1 MSELRLGVGICALNE
16 CAALPRLLNRLTSGR
31 DSEDRADLVVVAD
44 GGSNDGT
51 PDLAVRGGAEL
62 LATGRGRGVQL
73 RAAGEA
79 LMAGGADVL
88 LFLHADSIP
97 RIGSLAALRQAFGDQ
112 IDAAAMRQVI
122 DAEGRSYRLIERA
135 ANARSRRGMVY
146 GDSGLAVKA
155 ELYAKAGGFA
165 AIPLFED
172 VDLSKRIRRLKP
184 IRLVESATLVISAR
198 RWKDEGLLRSSLRN
212 WTLRGL
218 YECGVPPT
226 TLLRMYRPF
235 AGTKKTSSSDSS
247 LESTAPPARTQPT
260 PPSP

>member
-1 MSELRLGVGICALNE
+1 MTGLRLGVGICALNE
-16 CAALPRLLNRLTSGR
+16 RAALPRLLSRLTSVR
-31 DSEDRADLVVVAD
+31 DPEDRADLVVVAD
-44 GGSNDGT
+44 GGSEDGT
-51 PDLAVRGGAEL
+51 PDLALAGGAQV

-73 RAAGEA
+73 RAAGEVLLA
-79 LMAGGADVL
+79 SGVDVL

-97 RIGSLAALRQAFGDQ
+97 RIGSLAALREAFAAEAE
-112 IDAAAMRQVI
+112 AAAMRQVI

-155 ELYAKAGGFA
+155 DLYGQVGGFA
-165 AIPLFED
+165 ALPLFED

-184 IRLVESATLVISAR
+184 IHLVESATLVISAR
-198 RWKDEGLLRSSLRN
+198 RWKDEGLLRSSVRN
-212 WTLRGL
+212 WILRGL
-218 YECGVPPT
+218 YECGVPPR

-235 AGTKKTSSSDSS
+235 AGSKKPSSSDGSS
-247 LESTAPPARTQPT
+247 GSAAPAERAQQP